1 MLTLTRLLT
10 KRATAL
16 INIKRKGVG
25 DNVEQKN
32 LFTGVLAV
40 VHRLAAADRNGIELS
55 AGGALSSWCG
65 TGVSCIQHVQALAN
79 ADSPEDLVVH
89 HTADLEDQVQV
100 LRVKEWWRGWRLLF
114 SIRLLVTM
122 LLPLRLRVVVA
133 FRQLLL
139 YQAGGEFLSGSVAG
153 TVCLSRAGRWCCC
166 FNARR
171 GVPIIRN
178 RKHSTFR
185 EVRGEFHGRNFLDIS
200 SGGRVYCCGLP
211 ASFPLSQNQSP
222 FKPLMSFPPGV
233 SRVPSCS
240 SAGSS
245 SSSRHNENED
255 QCQDVSY
262 APILARLCELRI
274 HPMGSE
280 KADNSINGGCSH

>member
-1 MLTLTRLLT
+1 MLTLTRLIT

-25 DNVEQKN
+25 DHAKQKN

-40 VHRLAAADRNGIELS
+40 VLRLAAADRNDIELS
-55 AGGALSSWCG
+55 AGGALSPWCG
-65 TGVSCIQHVQALAN
+65 TGVGCVQHVQALAN
-79 ADSPEDLVVH
+79 ADSPEDLVIH
-89 HTADLEDQVQV
+89 HTADLKDQVQV
-100 LRVKEWWRGWRLLF
+100 LRVKEWWRGRRLWF
-114 SIRLLVTM
+114 GIRLLVT
-122 LLPLRLRVVVA
+122 LRLPLRLRVGVA

-139 YQAGGEFLSGSVAG
+139 YQAGGELFIRSVAG

-171 GVPIIRN
+171 GVPIIWN
-178 RKHSTFR
+178 CKHSTLR
-185 EVRGEFHGRNFLDIS
+185 EVRGELHGRNFLDVS
-200 SGGRVYCCGLP
+200 SGGRVCCYGLP

-245 SSSRHNENED
+245 PRSRHSENED
-255 QCQDVSY
+255 QCQDVSC
-262 APILARLCELRI
+262 ASIPALLCELRI
-274 HPMGSE
+274 HSMSSGE
-280 KADNSINGGCSH
+280 ADNSINDGCSH